1 MDELTIGEVARQAGV
16 AASTIRY
23 YEQRGVLPIPM
34 RRHGQRRYH
43 GGAVDQVRLIKFAQ
57 QVGFTLDE
65 IGTLMQGFAADTPL
79 SVRWQALASQKLHEL
94 EAQRRHIEAMQQV
107 LTAGLTCACSSL
119 DTCTVYQRCPA

>member
-23 YEQRGVLPIPM
+23 YEQRGVLPIPT
-34 RRHGQRRYH
+34 RRHGQRRYT
-43 GGAVDQVRLIKFAQ
+43 GGAVDQVRLIKLAQ

-79 SVRWQALASQKLHEL
+79 SVRWQALAPHKLREL

-107 LTAGLTCACSSL
+107 LTAGLTCACISL
-119 DTCTVYQRCPA
+119 DTCTVYQRCAA